1 MWFKNA
7 ASNVWNATKN
17 ILADSRSPAHKL
29 LDEVVLSSED
39 IIPTNKLN
47 DLAALTF
54 DLESFQE
61 IVDLVIERIRVFK
74 YDLDE
79 ARKNLNMLIVINYLI
94 KHGAS
99 AFVDELRSFLPT
111 FKKYQS
117 LEELKTYE
125 DSLMQGKL
133 NYELEK
139 IKSRAQHI
147 QTLLEDKQKLL
158 KEKELSMLIKQKL
171 KLYEKE
177 KLSDIRSNA
186 DPKQHKSR

>member
-7 ASNVWNATKN
+7 ASTVWNATKN
-17 ILADSRSPAHKL
+17 IISDQRSPARKL
-29 LDEVVLSSED
+29 IDEVVLSAEE

-47 DLAALTF
+47 ELAALTF

-61 IVDLVIERIRVFK
+61 IVDLAIERIRVFK
-74 YDLDE
+74 YDLEE
-79 ARKNLNMLIVINYLI
+79 ARKNLNMLIAINYLI
-94 KHGAS
+94 KHGAT
-99 AFVDELRSFLPT
+99 AFVDELRSYVPT
-111 FKKYQS
+111 FKKYQT

-125 DSLMQGKL
+125 DSVMQGRL

-177 KLSDIRSNA
+177 RLGDIRSAQPN
-186 DPKQHKSR
+186 PK